1 MITVFPFSELGNHNY
16 GWLDARYHFNF
27 ADYYHSDKSGYPPL
41 IVWNDDCIQPGTGF
55 PMHSHRDMEIITY
68 IRQGAISHE
77 DSLGN
82 KGVTKEGEIQIMS
95 AGTGITH
102 SEYNYENTETLLF
115 QIWIQPNH
123 KNIHPRWENV
133 AINSYHELG
142 IHPLASGEKELENSN
157 IIKLFQDASLY
168 LVNGEQKNDLE
179 YEVKNGRKMYLV
191 VAKGSTTINKNEVQ
205 SRDGV
210 FIRNENKLYFNFNE
224 DSELIFFDLPAGSN

>member
-1 MITVFPFSELGNHNY
+1 MISIFPYSELGNHNY

-27 ADYYHSDKSGYPPL
+27 ADYYNPEKSGYPPL
-41 IVWNDDCIQPGTGF
+41 IVWNDDRIQPGTGF

-68 IRQGAISHE
+68 IRQGAITHE

-82 KGVTKEGEIQIMS
+82 KGVTKAGEIQIMS

-102 SEYNYENTETLLF
+102 SEYNHEDNETLLF
-115 QIWIQPNH
+115 QIWIQPNE
-123 KNIHPRWENV
+123 KNIQPRWENI
-133 AINSYHELG
+133 AINSYHELW
-142 IHPLASGEKELENSN
+142 IHLLASGEKESENSN

-168 LVNGEQKNDLE
+168 LANGEQKNDLE
-179 YEVKNGRKMYLV
+179 FELKNGRKMYLV
-191 VAKGSTTINKNEVQ
+191 VAKGSITINKNEVQ

-210 FIRNENKLYFNFNE
+210 FIKNENKLYFNFKE

>member
-1 MITVFPFSELGNHNY
+1 MISIFPYSELGNHDY

-27 ADYYHSDKSGYPPL
+27 ADYYNPEKSGYPPL
-41 IVWNDDCIQPGTGF
+41 IVWNDDRIQPGTGF

-68 IRQGAISHE
+68 IRQGAITHK

-82 KGVTKEGEIQIMS
+82 NGVTKAGEIQIMS

-115 QIWIQPNH
+115 QIWIQPNQN
-123 KNIHPRWENV
+123 NIKPRWENV

-142 IHPLASGEKELENSN
+142 IHPLASGEKELGNSN

-168 LVNGEQKNDLE
+168 LVNGAQKNDLE
-179 YEVKNGRKMYLV
+179 FELKNGRKMYVV

-210 FIRNENKLYFNFNE
+210 FINNENKLYFNFKE